1 MMSLIRLIGDGNDD
15 NDDLLVM
22 KLMMTIC
29 DA

>member
-1 MMSLIRLIGDGNDD
+1 MMMSLIRLIGGDGDD
-15 NDDLLVM
+15 YDLLVM

>member
-1 MMSLIRLIGDGNDD
+1 MMMSMMSLIGSDGDDY
-15 NDDLLVM
+15 DLLVM

>member
-1 MMSLIRLIGDGNDD
+1 MSLIRLIGDDGNDD